1 MTNKLKN
8 EEDQMQ
14 DIYKVD
20 LRCEICGLE
29 HDPADHN
36 VNFEFPDEE
45 YIAPEATSVDFNFEK
60 DTTIPEE

>member
-36 VNFEFPDEE
+36 VNFEFGEKKETPNGDE
-45 YIAPEATSVDFNFEK
+45 VDFNFEK
-60 DTTIPEE
+60 DTTIPEG